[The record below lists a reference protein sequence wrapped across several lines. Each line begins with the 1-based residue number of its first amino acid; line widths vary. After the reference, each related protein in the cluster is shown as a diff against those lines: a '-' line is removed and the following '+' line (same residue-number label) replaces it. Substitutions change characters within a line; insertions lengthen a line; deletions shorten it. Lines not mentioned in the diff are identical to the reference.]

1 MFKKLKEEKD
11 VLSRNPSILS
21 NSSELESIDDNVF
34 QDGCSSLRVEKNT
47 KKKCSSSSSSGD
59 SGIFENFSK
68 FYRLLVLGPSKVG
81 KTSLIRQMLY
91 KTHSYEHIPT
101 LHQMF
106 LGDFQHADS
115 QVSLTIEDTG
125 DDFSHEFPA
134 MMEVSLKATDGII
147 LVFSL
152 ADNRSFEDISLI
164 RESISSKYPNIPL
177 LIAGNKTDLERQLPR
192 LETEATVCFDWE
204 CGYVECCAR
213 DGSNVEKVFD
223 NIITQ
228 IIHAEQRV

>member
-1 MFKKLKEEKD
+1 M
-11 VLSRNPSILS
+11 SS
-21 NSSELESIDDNVF
+21 SSELESIDDDVF
-34 QDGCSSLRVEKNT
+34 QDGSYNLRLEKNP
-47 KKKCSSSSSSGD
+47 KKKCSSSSSSSCD
-59 SGIFENFSK
+59 SGIFETSSK
-68 FYRLLVLGPSKVG
+68 PYRLLVLGPAKVG
-81 KTSLIRQMLY
+81 KTSLIRQLLH

-106 LGDFQHADS
+106 LGHFEHDDS

-125 DDFSHEFPA
+125 GDFSHEFPA

-152 ADNRSFEDISLI
+152 ADRKTFEDISLI
-164 RESISSKYPNIPL
+164 RESISSNYPNIPIV
-177 LIAGNKTDLERQLPR
+177 IAANKTDLDRELAR

-213 DGSNVEKVFD
+213 DGSNVLKVFD
-223 NIITQ
+223 NITTQ
-228 IIHAEQRV
+228 IRHAEKRG